1 MIISIECESDF
12 WFQIGL
18 ITFADEAKL
27 EFYMNEFT
35 TKTEILNNLKA
46 RYTGGKTNTAGAI
59 S

>member
-1 MIISIECESDF
+1 MWKWF